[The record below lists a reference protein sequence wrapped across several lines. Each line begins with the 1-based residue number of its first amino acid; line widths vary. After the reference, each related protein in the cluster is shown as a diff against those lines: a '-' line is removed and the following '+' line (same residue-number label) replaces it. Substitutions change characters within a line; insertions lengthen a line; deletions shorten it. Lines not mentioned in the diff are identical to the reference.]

1 MNYFEAVVRG
11 PDDVSNNRL
20 KFADVPEI
28 SFRFKT
34 SKTSKNNFREI
45 DISRPRPL
53 DSLVVLISSVA
64 K

>member
-1 MNYFEAVVRG
+1 MNCFEAVVRG
-11 PDDVSNNRL
+11 PNDVSNNRL

-45 DISRPRPL
+45 DISRPRP
-53 DSLVVLISSVA
+53 
-64 K
+64 